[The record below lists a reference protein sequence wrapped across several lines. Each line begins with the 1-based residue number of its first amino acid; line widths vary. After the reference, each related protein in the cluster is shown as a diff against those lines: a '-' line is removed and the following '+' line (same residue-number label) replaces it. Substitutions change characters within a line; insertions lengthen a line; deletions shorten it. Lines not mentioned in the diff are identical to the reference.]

1 MLKNKKF
8 AATYFIWIII
18 HTFFLLQGNE
28 KYYASNFWPIGDSM
42 LRCYDMSEWVL
53 YVFTP
58 GAVLFFV
65 NAFFD
70 KNSTKSVLALLFI
83 SGSASAQIGGDY
95 IPLVPNQS
103 TISTNYTS
111 SSPSSLKEELDAL
124 SRDYPIPVRPEYRY
138 STQEERD
145 NWSATFAEYNRDF
158 QRRWDAIIAKY
169 RSSDS
174 AKKVS
179 EQHEAFA
186 SGIDENTNVHE
197 SATNN
202 NSQSSFNS
210 YVDEPTLQAKMAP
223 TSFDWDKSNAD
234 RFVNSPC
241 FGLLGFDPYADP
253 QEQERKYKECE
264 HEKDMATLKKAS
276 IIAIVVIGFVMIIAL
291 GLNKK

>member
-1 MLKNKKF
+1 MMNNKF
-8 AATYFIWIII
+8 AATYCIWILI
-18 HTFFLLQGNE
+18 HTFILLQANE
-28 KYYASNFWPIGDSM
+28 SYHSKEFWPIGDVK
-42 LRCYDMSEWVL
+42 LRCYDISEWVV
-53 YVFTP
+53 YVFGP

-70 KNSTKSVLALLFI
+70 KNSIKVVLALLFV
-83 SGSASAQIGGDY
+83 SGSVSAQIGGDY

-145 NWSATFAEYNRDF
+145 NWSATFAEYNRNF
-158 QRRWDAIIAKY
+158 QRRRDAIIAKY

-174 AKKVS
+174 AKNVS
-179 EQHEAFA
+179 EQPEAFA
-186 SGIDENTNVHE
+186 SSIDENTNVKE
-197 SATNN
+197 SATSN

-223 TSFDWDKSNAD
+223 TSFDWEKSNAD

-264 HEKDMATLKKAS
+264 HEKDMATLKKVS
-276 IIAIVVIGFVMIIAL
+276 ISAIVVIVFVMIIAL